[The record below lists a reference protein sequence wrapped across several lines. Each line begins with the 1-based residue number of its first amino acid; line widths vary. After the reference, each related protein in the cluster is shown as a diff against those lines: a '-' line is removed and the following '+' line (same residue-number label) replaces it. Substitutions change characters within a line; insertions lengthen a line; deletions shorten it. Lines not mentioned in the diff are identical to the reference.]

1 KTSVDIAEAVDRAS
15 ALAIVADVAL
25 DGAEGQEICRRLK
38 EAARVPYIV
47 ITGNP
52 GPHLVVPALNS
63 GARYVL
69 TKPLDEH
76 RLVERLT
83 ELLTER
89 ESAVAA
95 KDSLFS

>member
-1 KTSVDIAEAVDRAS
+1 LR
-15 ALAIVADVAL
+15 
-25 DGAEGQEICRRLK
+25 

-47 ITGNP
+47 VTGNP

-76 RLVERLT
+76 RLLERLR
-83 ELLTER
+83 ELL
-89 ESAVAA
+89 VG
-95 KDSLFS
+95 